1 MNKNER
7 LYYFDWLRVLAFW
20 LLILF
25 HSWQPFNNFHW
36 IIKSKNTSIVADIL
50 TVFTH
55 GWRLH
60 LIFLVSGIG
69 TWFAMKSH
77 SKHFFKDRFTRL
89 IIPFLF
95 ASIFITPSQRFFQA
109 IQNNENINDYIDF
122 LYLYPSRIIEKDHT
136 FSFLLWFK
144 EIGIHLWYLP
154 YLLIMTI
161 ILFPIFTKIRTNRI
175 SFSFVNRIIQMP
187 YGIFVLVIPI
197 FLCRLILKP
206 LFPAYTDWADFFTY
220 IWSFLYGFV
229 LINEIDFYIPI
240 LQKNKN
246 KLLAIGLISSLT
258 LIIGSGN
265 ENLVNSYLNPT
276 YDIFHLM
283 ITTLSAFIAFSW
295 VMYFVALFSDK
306 MNFKSKILREAN
318 NSILP
323 IYVLHQSVIVT
334 VGYYVIKL
342 NAGSLLEFVIIFIT
356 TALSCGLLYKLIK
369 QSSIL
374 KLLFGINNNYT
385 QQRV

>member
-374 KLLFGINNNYT
+374 KLLFGIILL
-385 QQRV
+385 